1 MSGLKCGITG
11 ASGYVGS
18 CIASYLRS
26 KGIEVVELG
35 RSGSGPT
42 HFSLEE
48 PVDAK
53 GLEGLDFLV
62 HCAYDFK
69 SKRWDDIKRVNVDG
83 STRLLQA
90 AGKAGVKAVFIST
103 MSAFNGC
110 TSNYGRAKLEIEQE
124 AKRTGAF
131 VIRPGL
137 VYGRS
142 ARSVVGKMRAFIARF
157 PVIPDMDT
165 GGRKLYMCHC
175 EDLANLVYLICVGKA
190 VSGPTPI
197 IAANETGFSFRE
209 MIEILAKAAGKKV
222 MFLPLPGGLLSLG
235 LRTAEKIGLNQG
247 IRSDS
252 LVSLMNLDPNPDF
265 AFVRKTGAS
274 FRGFSVETLD

>member
-1 MSGLKCGITG
+1 M
-11 ASGYVGS
+11 GS

-35 RSGSGPT
+35 RSGSGQA

-53 GLEGLDFLV
+53 SLGGLDFLV

-69 SKRWDDIKRVNVDG
+69 PKRWDDIKRVNAGG
-83 STRLLQA
+83 SIRLLQA
-90 AGKAGVKAVFIST
+90 ANKSGVKAVFIST
-103 MSAFNGC
+103 MSAFDDC

-124 AKRTGAF
+124 AKKTGAF

-142 ARSVVGKMRAFIARF
+142 ARSVVGKMRAFIAKF
-157 PVIPDMDT
+157 PFIPVMDT
-165 GGRKLYMCHC
+165 GGRKLYLCHNQ
-175 EDLANLVYLICVGKA
+175 DLAQLVYLICTGKVA
-190 VSGPTPI
+190 AAGLPI
-197 IAANETGFSFRE
+197 TAASDRGFSFKE
-209 MIEILAKAAGKKV
+209 MVGVMADAAGRKV
-222 MFLPLPGGLLSLG
+222 HLLPIPNAILFFGLNVAEKLG
-235 LRTAEKIGLNQG
+235 LSQG

-252 LVSLMNLDPNPDF
+252 FVGLVNLDPNPDF
-265 AFVRKTGAS
+265 SQTRKTGVS
-274 FRGFSVETLD
+274 FREFSKETMDQ